1 MELEALLSPA
11 RLAAMD
17 PRDRLL
23 AIAQTG
29 IIGDNAGLMQG
40 PLPAPLA
47 AAAARRSLASGRS
60 GASNPHGALHPPP
73 PRPLVSNAALW
84 RSGSGG
90 GGGGGRR
97 GGSGRIRR

>member
-47 AAAARRSLASGRS
+47 AAAARRSLASGN
-60 GASNPHGALHPPP
+60 GTGNPHGAPHPPP

-90 GGGGGRR
+90 GGRRGRGRR
-97 GGSGRIRR
+97 

>member
-1 MELEALLSPA
+1 MLSPA

-29 IIGDNAGLMQG
+29 IVGDNAGLTQG

-47 AAAARRSLASGRS
+47 AAVAARSRKRAG
-60 GASNPHGALHPPP
+60 GA
-73 PRPLVSNAALW
+73 R
-84 RSGSGG
+84 
-90 GGGGGRR
+90 GGRVY
-97 GGSGRIRR
+97 RR

>member
-1 MELEALLSPA
+1 MIPTPRELAMRELEDLLSPA

-29 IIGDNAGLMQG
+29 IIGDNAGIAQG

-47 AAAARRSLASGRS
+47 AAVAARSRKSGNR
-60 GASNPHGALHPPP
+60 
-73 PRPLVSNAALW
+73 
-84 RSGSGG
+84 
-90 GGGGGRR
+90 GRVYR
-97 GGSGRIRR
+97 HRA

>member
-1 MELEALLSPA
+1 MIPSPQEAALMELEALLSPA

-29 IIGDNAGLMQG
+29 VMGDNAGIAQG

-47 AAAARRSLASGRS
+47 AAVLQRSGRGGSRS
-60 GASNPHGALHPPP
+60 GAP

-84 RSGSGG
+84 RRGGGG
-90 GGGGGRR
+90 GGGGGRA
-97 GGSGRIRR
+97 RR